1 MNEQEKTGNPQGA
14 PSPSDA
20 KGTPDEGASRDVS
33 ALSVLGSV
41 FRAWFGVQTEENRKR
56 DFSSNNPTPFI
67 VAGIIFTLVMI
78 IGVIIAVNIALSGV
92 K

>member
-1 MNEQEKTGNPQGA
+1 MNEQEHPDNQHASPPSSDKKDGTG
-14 PSPSDA
+14 
-20 KGTPDEGASRDVS
+20 EGASHDVS

-41 FRAWFGVQTEENRKR
+41 FRAWFGVQSEENRKR

-67 VAGIIFTLVMI
+67 VAGIIFALIMI